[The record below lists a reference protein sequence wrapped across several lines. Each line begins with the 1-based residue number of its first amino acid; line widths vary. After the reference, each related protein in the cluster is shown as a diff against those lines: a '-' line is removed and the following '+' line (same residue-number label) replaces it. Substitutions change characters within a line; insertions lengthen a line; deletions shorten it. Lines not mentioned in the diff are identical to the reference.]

1 MFAGMIRRVR
11 FAILALLILGVFA
24 AGAAL
29 DWSGSIRTDV
39 PAIELQPAPA
49 PLLTGRPASPIRR
62 TSPAKAKSAD
72 RKSRTATRDVR
83 PVSPPEPA
91 RLSSRAA
98 NRAES
103 PRASTPRA
111 STNAP
116 RKAPAQPSTDDGD
129 DGGTTTT
136 TASPP
141 TETLAP
147 RMPTAGAAPAP
158 TAPEPAGDDHDDDD
172 DDEDDDDEDDDDE
185 DEDDDGDDGGDDD

>member
-1 MFAGMIRRVR
+1 MIRRVR

-29 DWSGSIRTDV
+29 DWSDSVRTDV
-39 PAIELQPAPA
+39 PSIELQPAPA

-62 TSPAKAKSAD
+62 TNPAKAKSAD
-72 RKSRTATRDVR
+72 RKSRSATPDVR
-83 PVSPPEPA
+83 PVSPPEPT

-98 NRAES
+98 NRSES
-103 PRASTPRA
+103 PSLSGPRASTTTTA

-116 RKAPAQPSTDDGD
+116 RKAPAQPPTGGGDDGAG

-141 TETLAP
+141 TKTPAP
-147 RMPTAGAAPAP
+147 QTTTTGAAPAP
-158 TAPEPAGDDHDDDD
+158 APPEPAGDD
-172 DDEDDDDEDDDDE
+172 DEDD
-185 DEDDDGDDGGDDD
+185 DDDGDDGGDDD

>member
-1 MFAGMIRRVR
+1 MIRPVR

-29 DWSGSIRTDV
+29 DWSASIRTEV

-49 PLLTGRPASPIRR
+49 PLVTGRPASPIRR

-72 RKSRTATRDVR
+72 RKSRSATPDVR

-91 RLSSRAA
+91 RVSSRAA
-98 NRAES
+98 IRSGSPSAGG
-103 PRASTPRA
+103 PRASTTPTTTA

-116 RKAPAQPSTDDGD
+116 RKARTQPPTGGD

-136 TASPP
+136 TATPP
-141 TETLAP
+141 TETSAP
-147 RMPTAGAAPAP
+147 ETPTTGAAPVPAP
-158 TAPEPAGDDHDDDD
+158 PEPAG
-172 DDEDDDDEDDDDE
+172 DDDDE